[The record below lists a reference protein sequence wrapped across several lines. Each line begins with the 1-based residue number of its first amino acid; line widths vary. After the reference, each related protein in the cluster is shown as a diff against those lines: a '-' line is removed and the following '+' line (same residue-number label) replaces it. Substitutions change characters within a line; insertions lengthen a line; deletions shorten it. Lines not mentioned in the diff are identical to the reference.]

1 MNRQRTIIHERQ
13 DMILRE
19 LQSKGVVY
27 ISDLCAKLDV
37 TDMTIRRD
45 LTLLAEKGLVE
56 RFHGGARAVNPK
68 PPESDTTHGGD
79 LFGSLFSA
87 VFSERI
93 ASHAEQKNLIAAK
106 AASFIQPGELVFLN
120 SGTTGLYLLKHI
132 AGKSVRIVSNNAS
145 MALIDRPVDTELT
158 ISGGEHFART
168 QSFVGPVAK
177 HIIMNVF
184 ATKCFLSVSGI
195 SCSNGI
201 TCSCFQETEINNLM
215 IQRCQGSRVV
225 IADGSKVGVSFSFV
239 SCQVDDID
247 MLITDKTANMDE
259 VQQLRDRGIEVII
272 VDA

>member
-1 MNRQRTIIHERQ
+1 
-13 DMILRE
+13 MILRE
-19 LQSKGVVY
+19 LQSKGAVY

-56 RFHGGARAVNPK
+56 RFHGGARLINQQPAEN
-68 PPESDTTHGGD
+68 ESAHGGE
-79 LFGSLFSA
+79 LFGSSLFST

-93 ASHAEQKNLIAAK
+93 ANHAEQKNRIAAK

-177 HIIMNVF
+177 HILMNVF
-184 ATKCFLSVSGI
+184 AAKCFLSVSGI

-215 IQRCQGSRVV
+215 IQRCQGKRIV

-247 MLITDKTANMDE
+247 MLITDQTADVDE
-259 VQQLRDRGIEVII
+259 VQKLRDRGIEVII